1 MVSMGL
7 RTTIGVTVVSAAMMI
22 AAIAG
27 PLEDANNA
35 LNQKDY
41 ATALRLY
48 RPLAINGNPEAQVNL
63 GFMYDEGLGLPKDWA
78 EAINWYRR
86 AADQGEPQ
94 GQSNLAHMYR
104 DGVGVAQDY
113 VRAHQWFDLAAARFT
128 EQEKRKKA
136 ANDRDQVA
144 AHMTEEQI
152 AEAQLLARHWKPTSE
167 ASAGGSGRS
176 MPKTGG
182 GKPETGGGWW
192 EGIRRFFR

>member
-1 MVSMGL
+1 MGM
-7 RTTIGVTVVSAAMMI
+7 RTTIGVAVASAAMVV

-27 PLEDANNA
+27 PLEDANKA

-48 RPLAINGNPEAQVNL
+48 RPLAIAGNPEAQVNL
-63 GFMYDEGLGLPKDWA
+63 GFMYDEGLGIPKDLA

-113 VRAHQWFDLAAARFT
+113 VRAHQWLNLAAARFA
-128 EQEKRKKA
+128 ESEKSKKA
-136 ANDRDQVA
+136 ATDRDHVA
-144 AHMTEEQI
+144 ARMTEDQI
-152 AEAQLLARHWKPTSE
+152 AEAQRLARHWKPTSE
-167 ASAGGSGRS
+167 ASAGGSGRGT
-176 MPKTGG
+176 PKIGG

-192 EGIRRFFR
+192 EGVRRFFR